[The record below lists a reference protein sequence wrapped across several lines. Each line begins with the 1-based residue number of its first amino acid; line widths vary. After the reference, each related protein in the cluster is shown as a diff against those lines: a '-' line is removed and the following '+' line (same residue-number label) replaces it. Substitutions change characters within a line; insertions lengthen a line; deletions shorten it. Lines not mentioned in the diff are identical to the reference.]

1 MADSV
6 ITQINA
12 SEILSNDN
20 YTPQDESLITSFN
33 VGTLLS
39 TSSYIEVNIYDLNN
53 TLLYNDYNYTSYTI
67 QNDGQ
72 AASSGEISSLIIN
85 PDSDLQDVGFDQG
98 EYNIYY
104 SFLNKKV
111 GSQIEQLYIS
121 EISSDRTEVRLD
133 SVTIDDI
140 SLTEQSNA
148 FINERANSDY
158 FLDFYL
164 NFGDNNF
171 ALSNNFQLENED
183 PTNVSLLVKL
193 YEPLSEEYDIN
204 SQLWIVTTIED
215 PLAYNVVFEE
225 EPIIFIDSLPLKGPN
240 FNLDIKDQI
249 NNSTNELSYTDLI
262 STNQS
267 SSTNQ
272 LNTLLGTK
280 EISINVDYTDFN
292 DFIHFSSAKTRLE
305 NFYYKMSLL
314 EGYSSSI
321 ATINTSITGSTSQS
335 LAVNESKTLYE
346 GKIGLEVQMKI
357 FLHMGEELN
366 LLLSMMII
374 IKIIY
379 SYLFLN
385 I

>member
-6 ITQINA
+6 ITQIDA

-133 SVTIDDI
+133 SITIDDI

-215 PLAYNVVFEE
+215 P
-225 EPIIFIDSLPLKGPN
+225 FI
-240 FNLDIKDQI
+240 
-249 NNSTNELSYTDLI
+249 
-262 STNQS
+262 
-267 SSTNQ
+267 
-272 LNTLLGTK
+272 
-280 EISINVDYTDFN
+280 
-292 DFIHFSSAKTRLE
+292 
-305 NFYYKMSLL
+305 
-314 EGYSSSI
+314 
-321 ATINTSITGSTSQS
+321 TSKR
-335 LAVNESKTLYE
+335 SK
-346 GKIGLEVQMKI
+346 
-357 FLHMGEELN
+357 F
-366 LLLSMMII
+366 
-374 IKIIY
+374 
-379 SYLFLN
+379 
-385 I
+385 

>member
-6 ITQINA
+6 ITQIDV
-12 SEILSNDN
+12 SEILPHNN

-33 VGTLLS
+33 VDTLLS
-39 TSSYIEVNIYDLNN
+39 TSSYIEVNVYDLNN
-53 TLLYNDYNYTSYTI
+53 TLLYNDYNYTSYSI

-72 AASSGEISSLIIN
+72 SASSGEISSLIVN
-85 PDSDLQDVGFDQG
+85 PELDLQDIGFDQG

-133 SVTIDDI
+133 SITIDDI

-148 FINERANSDY
+148 FINERANSNY

-164 NFGDNNF
+164 NFGDNNLI
-171 ALSNNFQLENED
+171 LSNNIQLQNTD
-183 PTNVSLLVKL
+183 PNNISILIKL
-193 YEPLSEEYDIN
+193 YEPLPEGYDIN
-204 SQLWIVTTIED
+204 SQLWVVTTIED

-225 EPIIFIDSLPLKGPN
+225 EDIIFIDSLPLKGPN

-292 DFIHFSSAKTRLE
+292 NFIHFSSAKTRLE

-314 EGYSSSI
+314 EGC
-321 ATINTSITGSTSQS
+321 
-335 LAVNESKTLYE
+335 
-346 GKIGLEVQMKI
+346 
-357 FLHMGEELN
+357 
-366 LLLSMMII
+366 
-374 IKIIY
+374 
-379 SYLFLN
+379 
-385 I
+385 